1 MISVFS
7 IQFWI
12 GVQLIVDFIFVLLLF
27 GIIRQVN
34 KHGESRINNDCFDN
48 KSHILRDKTTK
59 AANEIM
65 EILEPLV
72 HESETAAKIFD
83 RQIKEKKIIM
93 QKLNDALDARII
105 SINLLL
111 SRAETQFEKLHR
123 ENFSAM
129 KTYPD
134 FNSNPDFNSK
144 NSFQHSQ
151 DDVIDQQKK
160 ILELYAMGSSVESI
174 ASELAMPEGEVNLVI
189 NLKEKFIKM
198 ESQV

>member
-1 MISVFS
+1 MIGLFS
-7 IQFWI
+7 IEFWI

-27 GIIRQVN
+27 GLVRQVN
-34 KHGESRINNDCFDN
+34 KHGKLRINKDDFADQ
-48 KSHILRDKTTK
+48 SYILKDKTLKT
-59 AANEIM
+59 AGEIM

-83 RQIKEKKIIM
+83 RHIKEKKNIM
-93 QKLNDALDARII
+93 QKLNDALDSRII

-111 SRAETQFEKLHR
+111 SRAETLFKKLQQ
-123 ENFSAM
+123 ENFSTM
-129 KTYPD
+129 GTY
-134 FNSNPDFNSK
+134 PDFNSK
-144 NSFQHSQ
+144 NSFNHSH

-189 NLKEKFIKM
+189 SLKEKFLKM
-198 ESQV
+198 ENQV